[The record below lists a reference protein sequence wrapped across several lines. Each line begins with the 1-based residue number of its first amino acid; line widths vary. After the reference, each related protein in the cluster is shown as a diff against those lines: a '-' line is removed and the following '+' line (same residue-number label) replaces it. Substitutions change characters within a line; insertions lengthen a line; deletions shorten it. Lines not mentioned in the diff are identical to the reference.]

1 MSEAQVVAF
10 IDLGTNSVRLML
22 ARVNPDHSYEVL
34 SQQKETVRLGEGA
47 FLDNQLQ
54 PGAMGRA
61 IQVCKQF
68 AEMARANGACEI
80 IAVAT
85 AAVREAENQADL
97 IDYLREEAELDVR
110 VISGREEARLIY
122 LGVVSGL
129 NIGNR
134 KAAFI
139 DVGGGS
145 TELIVGDQRGY
156 DLLDT
161 LKLGSIRLTNMFLPN
176 ETGPISTGRYSQMQT
191 YVRNASVRTAQNVKQ
206 YPTEFVMGSSGTI
219 LNLAQIAYQLKKTK
233 ERDILPLN
241 RLKQIVRMLCSMTLE
256 ERRRVP
262 GINPERAD
270 IIIGGAAIVETLMTE
285 IGLDSVRVSDRGLRE
300 GMLVEYLTRIAPVEE
315 SLEQSLRTRSI
326 LRLGRL
332 CRFDEAHAYHVA
344 HLALE
349 LFDSARE
356 IGLHSMNGWSRELL
370 YYSALLHDLGTF
382 LTYTNHQY
390 HSYYFIRN
398 ADLLGFDQKEI
409 NLMAALALYH
419 RKQFPRKKHPEF
431 AVLDTESQ
439 NIVRTNCIFLR
450 IAEALDR
457 SHTGL
462 VKRARF
468 HLSGKE
474 AITLDVEARGEAQLE
489 IWGVQNYERSFQR
502 AFGRTLKVCPQDAE
516 N

>member
-22 ARVNPDHSYEVL
+22 ARINPDQSYEVL

-54 PGAMGRA
+54 PGAMARA

-68 AEMARANGACEI
+68 AEMARSNGVREI

-129 NIGNR
+129 NIGDK
-134 KAAFI
+134 KAVFI
-139 DVGGGS
+139 DIGGGS
-145 TELIVGDQRGY
+145 TELIVGDQKGY

-176 ETGPISTGRYSQMQT
+176 ENGTVSANRYQQMQT
-191 YVRNASVRTAQNVKQ
+191 YVRNAVVRSVQHVKQ
-206 YPTEFVMGSSGTI
+206 YPIKLAIGSSGTI
-219 LNLAQIAYQLKKTK
+219 LNLAQIAYQTKKSK
-233 ERDILPLN
+233 EREVLPLN
-241 RLKQIVRMLCSMTLE
+241 RLKPVVRLLCGLTLD

-270 IIIGGAAIVETLMTE
+270 IIIGGAAILETLMTE
-285 IGLDSVRVSDRGLRE
+285 LGLDSIRVSERGLRE
-300 GMLVEYLTRIAPVEE
+300 GLLIDYLNRSTP
-315 SLEQSLRTRSI
+315 LEGTTQSLRMRSV

-332 CRFDEAHAYHVA
+332 CRFDEAHGYHVA

-356 IGLHSMNGWSRELL
+356 AGLHSLDDRARELL
-370 YYSALLHDLGTF
+370 FYSSLLHDIGTF

-398 ADLLGFDQKEI
+398 SDLLGFDQKEI

-431 AVLDTESQ
+431 AVLDAEAQ

-462 VKRARF
+462 VKHAR
-468 HLSGKE
+468 LEPADKDT
-474 AITLDVEARGEAQLE
+474 ILLNVETEGEAQLE
-489 IWGVQNYERSFQR
+489 IWGVQNYEKSFDR
-502 AFGRTLKVCPQDAE
+502 AFGRRLKVCLQEKSD
-516 N
+516 

>member
-1 MSEAQVVAF
+1 MSETQVVAF

-47 FLDNQLQ
+47 FLDNRLQ

-61 IQVCKQF
+61 IQVCKQL
-68 AEMARANGACEI
+68 AEMARANGAREI
-80 IAVAT
+80 LAVAT

-97 IDYLREEAELDVR
+97 IDYLREEAELEVR

-129 NIGNR
+129 NIGDK
-134 KAAFI
+134 KAVFI
-139 DVGGGS
+139 DIGGGS
-145 TELIVGDQRGY
+145 TEVMTGDQQGY
-156 DLLDT
+156 DMLDT
-161 LKLGSIRLTNMFLPN
+161 LKLGSIRLTNMFLPD
-176 ETGPISTGRYSQMQT
+176 ETGTVSASRYQQMQT
-191 YVRNASVRTAQNVKQ
+191 YVRNAAVRTVQNVKQ
-206 YPTEFVMGSSGTI
+206 SPIELAIGSSGTI
-219 LNLAQIAYQLKKTK
+219 LNLAQIAFQTKKSK
-233 ERDILPLN
+233 EREELPLN
-241 RLKQIVRMLCSMTLE
+241 RLKQVVRMLCGLTLE

-270 IIIGGAAIVETLMTE
+270 IIIGGAAILDTLMTE
-285 IGLDSVRVSDRGLRE
+285 MGLNAIRVSERGLRE
-300 GMLVEYLTRIAPVEE
+300 GLLVEYLNRTAPLAG
-315 SLEQSLRTRSI
+315 SLEQSLRMRSV

-356 IGLHSMNGWSRELL
+356 AGLHSLDDRARELL
-370 YYSALLHDLGTF
+370 FYASLLHDLGTF

-398 ADLLGFDQKEI
+398 SDLLGFDQKEI

-419 RKQFPRKKHPEF
+419 RKQYPRKKHPEF
-431 AVLDTESQ
+431 AALDAESQ
-439 NIVRTNCIFLR
+439 TIVRTNCIFLR

-462 VKRARF
+462 VKHARF
-468 HLSGKE
+468 EPPEEDSIRLK
-474 AITLDVEARGEAQLE
+474 VEAEGEAQLE
-489 IWGVQNYERSFQR
+489 LWGVQTYEKSFER
-502 AFGRTLKVCPQDAE
+502 AFGYRLKVCLQE
-516 N
+516 RS